1 MMHVSH
7 LFILDIIFNKS
18 LDILF
23 NILYNFIQIIN
34 ILIIKRRRNYEQ
46 GKN

>member
-1 MMHVSH
+1 MMHVSN